1 MIRKRSVPH
10 RHLEG
15 NSVRNIAC
23 MSTDDSMGATDTPPA
38 THEDLSAAWPAV
50 YDELRRLASSYLRD
64 ERPDHTLQPTA
75 LVHEAYLRLLDQH
88 QVDYGNRAQFLGVAA
103 QMMRRILTNH
113 AVARRAGKRGGVDAV
128 RLTLDEA
135 LDFFEAQ
142 DLSVIALDAAL
153 EELALLDPRQAQ
165 IVELRFFGGLT
176 MDEVADV
183 MKVSISTVNREWA
196 TVRLWL
202 KLQLSESR

>member
-1 MIRKRSVPH
+1 MVAADSESSSH
-10 RHLEG
+10 ADAE
-15 NSVRNIAC
+15 IA
-23 MSTDDSMGATDTPPA
+23 
-38 THEDLSAAWPAV
+38 AAWPAV
-50 YDELRRLASSYLRD
+50 YDELRRLASAYLRD

-88 QVDYGNRAQFLGVAA
+88 QIDYNNRAQFLGVAA

-113 AVARRAGKRGGVDAV
+113 ALARQAAKRGGTDAI
-128 RLTLDEA
+128 RLTLDDA
-135 LDFFEAQ
+135 LDFFEAK

-153 EELALLDPRQAQ
+153 EELARLDPRQAQ

-176 MDEVADV
+176 MDEVASVMDV
-183 MKVSISTVNREWA
+183 SVSTVNREWA

-202 KLQLSESR
+202 KLQLSGSR

>member
-1 MIRKRSVPH
+1 MIRKRSVF
-10 RHLEG
+10 RMDISKETG
-15 NSVRNIAC
+15 KKFVC
-23 MSTDDSMGATDTPPA
+23 MSTDDSMGAADTPPA
-38 THEDLSAAWPAV
+38 TYEDLSTAWPAI

-113 AVARRAGKRGGVDAV
+113 ALARQAAKRGGSDVV
-128 RLTLDEA
+128 RLTLDDA
-135 LDFFEAQ
+135 LDFFEAK

-153 EELALLDPRQAQ
+153 EELACSTRARPKLWSCDSS
-165 IVELRFFGGLT
+165 
-176 MDEVADV
+176 AD
-183 MKVSISTVNREWA
+183 
-196 TVRLWL
+196 
-202 KLQLSESR
+202 

>member
-1 MIRKRSVPH
+1 MPPK
-10 RHLEG
+10 
-15 NSVRNIAC
+15 NSTGADDYPP
-23 MSTDDSMGATDTPPA
+23 ST
-38 THEDLSAAWPAV
+38 HQDLSAAWPAV
-50 YDELRRLASSYLRD
+50 YDELRRLASGYLRD

-88 QVDYGNRAQFLGVAA
+88 KVDYGNRSQFLGVAA

-113 AVARRAGKRGGVDAV
+113 AVARQAAKRGGVDVV
-128 RLTLDEA
+128 RLTLDDA
-135 LDFFEAQ
+135 LDFFEAKN
-142 DLSVIALDAAL
+142 LSVIALDAAL

-176 MDEVADV
+176 MDEVAEV
-183 MKVSISTVNREWA
+183 MKISISTVNREWA

-202 KLQLSESR
+202 KLQLSGSR

>member
-1 MIRKRSVPH
+1 MS
-10 RHLEG
+10 G
-15 NSVRNIAC
+15 DN
-23 MSTDDSMGATDTPPA
+23 STDAIPSR
-38 THEDLSAAWPAV
+38 HEEADISSAWRAV
-50 YDELRRLASSYLRD
+50 YDELRRLAAAYLRD

-88 QVDYGNRAQFLGVAA
+88 QIDYGNRAQFLGIAA

-113 AVARRAGKRGGVDAV
+113 ALARQATKRGGVDAV
-128 RLTLDEA
+128 RLTLDDA
-135 LDFFEAQ
+135 LDCFEAK

-153 EELALLDPRQAQ
+153 EELALLDARQAQ

-183 MKVSISTVNREWA
+183 
-196 TVRLWL
+196 
-202 KLQLSESR
+202 